1 MRLQIQRRIFECIFL
16 LSLAAAIFL
25 LVSLVSYHHNDP
37 AWSDTG
43 GAYSKVHNLG
53 GVSGALLADLLLS
66 LCGYVAYMLPPMIVS
81 WGASYWYYARQHQ
94 MISSRERWLSILLR
108 AVSLSLMLLSLTGLF
123 SLYLPPSHHL
133 PFTAGGVLGNVV
145 DVALRDALGSTGF
158 TLILLTVLLCSVTVY
173 SGLSWLRVA
182 DFCGRL
188 CWEAGAWLSSKSKQ
202 CLASLRELSV
212 NATGR
217 VVAWVAS
224 LRARKQEDEGSF
236 EVESF
241 SPIAMSP
248 VEEDR
253 AEARPVSAPED
264 IAAQAPPPPVTPP
277 SQTTEPTT
285 QDWAPKPTASPQ
297 MKERPKLQLLD
308 QAPLAQPEETSHQY
322 LESMSQSVEANLK
335 DFGVSAKVVA
345 AYPGPVVTRFELQL
359 AAGTKVSKV
368 SALAKDLARSLSVK
382 SVRIVEIIPGKSVIG
397 LESPNHIRQT
407 VRLSDILG
415 SREYKQSRSVVTLAL
430 GKDIAGHSVV
440 VDLAKMPHLLVA
452 GTTGSGKSV
461 GLNAILMS
469 LLFKSTPDELR
480 LILIDPKMLELAI
493 YAGIPHLLTP
503 VVTDMKDAA
512 CSLRW
517 CVAEME
523 RRYRLMAALG
533 VRNLAGFNEKVMAAN
548 KANKPLV
555 DPLWEPIPGDES
567 AKAPVLEKLP
577 TIVVMADEYADMM
590 MVVGKKVEELIARIA
605 QKARAAGIH
614 LILATQRPSVDVIT
628 GLIKANIPT
637 RISFQV
643 SSKVDSRTV
652 LDQQGAEQLLGNG
665 DMLYLAPGS
674 GVPIRVHGAFVS
686 DDEVQRVVDNLKRK
700 QSPQY
705 VFDAKSVKLP
715 SDPVLDGMGFSDGD
729 SDPEKDALY
738 DQAVAIVL
746 ETRRASASGIQ
757 RRLKIGY
764 NRAARLM
771 EAMEK
776 AGLVSTMDSNGNRDI
791 LVPDAGEH

>member
-1 MRLQIQRRIFECIFL
+1 MA
-16 LSLAAAIFL
+16 LAAAIFL

-43 GAYSKVHNLG
+43 SGYSKVHNLG

-94 MISSRERWLSILLR
+94 FVSSRERWLSISLR

-123 SLYLPPSHHL
+123 SLYLPPSQHL

-182 DFCGRL
+182 DFLGRF
-188 CWEAGAWLSSKSKQ
+188 CWDASAWASVQCKHALGVLRGACAGLTRRFIGWI
-202 CLASLRELSV
+202 
-212 NATGR
+212 
-217 VVAWVAS
+217 AS
-224 LRARKQEDEGSF
+224 LRARRPEDEGSF

-241 SPIAMSP
+241 SPISMAEGPPHSTISERVPASVEMPLERPKP
-248 VEEDR
+248 VI
-253 AEARPVSAPED
+253 V
-264 IAAQAPPPPVTPP
+264 PPPT
-277 SQTTEPTT
+277 QTGEPTT
-285 QDWAPKPTASPQ
+285 QDWASKPNASHQ

-308 QAPLAQPEETSHQY
+308 QAPLGQPEEMSHQY
-322 LESMSQSVEANLK
+322 LESMSQSVEANLQ

-397 LESPNHIRQT
+397 LESPNQIRQV

-415 SREYKQSRSVVTLAL
+415 SREYKQSHSVVTLAL
-430 GKDIAGHSVV
+430 GKDIAGHPVV

-512 CSLRW
+512 CALRW

-523 RRYRLMAALG
+523 RRYRLMASLG
-533 VRNLAGFNEKVMAAN
+533 VRNLAGFNEKIRAAN
-548 KANKPLV
+548 RANKPLV

-567 AKAPVLEKLP
+567 AKAPVLETLP

-674 GVPIRVHGAFVS
+674 GVPIRIHGAFVS
-686 DDEVQRVVDNLKRK
+686 DEEVQRVVDNLKRR

-705 VFDAKSVKLP
+705 LFDPKSVKLP
-715 SDPVLDGMGFSDGD
+715 ADPLLDGMGFSEGE
-729 SDPEKDALY
+729 SDAEQDALY

-776 AGLVSTMDSNGNRDI
+776 AGLVSAMDTNGNREI